1 MLSQHS
7 FPQLW
12 AYSMQHASTGTV
24 FCRLVLLLC
33 IPLFLVTLKFRL
45 SLSLTLSTPFTISLN
60 LYVTRYHLSV
70 PVHLGCLVHQPLIF
84 SQLRCCFGLFSS
96 IPLCTH
102 SFLTTRV
109 YITHLWL
116 PPEQLQSPHS
126 TLMRS
131 RLFQLVRSSVLHSL
145 LPHQP
150 VKGPFCPNVLR
161 SLLVKGLFHFFLIAR
176 LYQTPVPA
184 VIFFLTHA
192 FPFLLLL
199 SQVALLP
206 HLTSCPVHPR

>member
-1 MLSQHS
+1 
-7 FPQLW
+7 
-12 AYSMQHASTGTV
+12 
-24 FCRLVLLLC
+24 
-33 IPLFLVTLKFRL
+33 
-45 SLSLTLSTPFTISLN
+45 
-60 LYVTRYHLSV
+60 
-70 PVHLGCLVHQPLIF
+70 
-84 SQLRCCFGLFSS
+84 
-96 IPLCTH
+96 
-102 SFLTTRV
+102 
-109 YITHLWL
+109 
-116 PPEQLQSPHS
+116 
-126 TLMRS
+126 MRS

-199 SQVALLP
+199 SQAANLFHLPACSVHSLWTIPSLIPTLWMTFQPSLFHVLPFLLLLSQAATRECFQYRFVRFF
-206 HLTSCPVHPR
+206 LTICMFSFFFSFIIHASLPYG